1 MSGISSSHS
10 LPEPVRAAFAVVQSA
25 MADNRFAHAH
35 IIAAPNME
43 WGVLLARLI
52 LQHLFCDQPAKPCG
66 ECRGCQLVETR
77 RHADVVW
84 LEPEMKSRVIGID
97 PMRETNNFLRQTSFE
112 GGWKAAV
119 LVHADRMNESA
130 ANAFLKTLE
139 EPPDRC
145 VMLLVTD
152 SPQALLPTILSRCQM
167 IPVGLVAGT
176 QTRSKVETAML
187 DWLVRR
193 AGRRSPLEQ
202 SAWISAVLREVR
214 ERAEAAEKE
223 RAGEEDVEED
233 VFKARVE
240 SQVKGARSE
249 VLRTIYQ
256 WERDVMVLAQGG
268 SDEDLFYPEH
278 PDAIRAQGQGLTLAA
293 QLDRL
298 ERVSRATRL
307 LEGNVPEA
315 SVWEAVLPA

>member
-25 MADNRFAHAH
+25 LEDNRFAHAH
-35 IIAAPNME
+35 IITSANME

-52 LQHLFCDQPAKPCG
+52 LQQLFCNQSARPCG

-84 LEPEMKSRVIGID
+84 LEPEMKSRVIGIES
-97 PMRETNNFLRQTSFE
+97 MRETNNFLRQTSFE

-119 LVHADRMNESA
+119 LVHADRMNDSA

-152 SPQALLPTILSRCQM
+152 SPQSLLPTILSRCQM
-167 IPVGLVAGT
+167 IPVGVTGA
-176 QTRSKVETAML
+176 QARSKVEAAMI
-187 DWLVRR
+187 DWL
-193 AGRRSPLEQ
+193 GRRTGRPAAIEQ
-202 SAWISAVLREVR
+202 ATWISAVLNEVR
-214 ERAEAAEKE
+214 ERAETAEKE

-233 VFKARVE
+233 VLKARVE
-240 SQVKGARSE
+240 SQVKGARGE
-249 VLRTIYQ
+249 ILRTMYQ
-256 WERDVMVLAQGG
+256 WERDVMVCAQGG
-268 SDEDLFYPEH
+268 EQEQLYYPDH
-278 PDAIRAQGQGLTLAA
+278 MDALRAQGAGLTLAA
-293 QLDRL
+293 HLARLDQ
-298 ERVSRATRL
+298 VSRASRL
-307 LEGNVPEA
+307 LEGNVPEQA
-315 SVWEAVLPA
+315 VWEAVLPA